1 MSPTL
6 MRGVT
11 HDGSFFGMFGSYTRA
26 VGRFMDVVWYFPLVK
41 SPFED
46 GTPTRRRGPIVDS
59 HGVLLFEVG

>member
-1 MSPTL
+1 MG
-6 MRGVT
+6 R
-11 HDGSFFGMFGSYTRA
+11 FFGMFGSYTRA